1 MNKVFQ
7 VYVAA
12 KDTLDGRS
20 ATLCLPATP
29 YELLD
34 VLDKTQV
41 KDIEELYVQVEEYHR
56 FSQIAPYLDGEA
68 DLCELNTLAQ
78 KLSELDD
85 QQSIS
90 FEGLVKMEAQKQEPF
105 GIPRLIDLAYSAD
118 CCHVVPEASDDA
130 ALGRF
135 YAENGFVPEVD
146 DLSDELFELL
156 NFQEIGRKYR
166 AGEGGVF
173 TTHGYVVQHT
183 ELNQVA
189 DSMDFTV
196 QPPDYIFRIGIVDCM
211 RDDSGPRKVEYLE
224 LPATEEQLN
233 EFPGK
238 LGLEDWMGTAMDSL
252 DGPLPDLDRLIIS
265 TDELPELNDLAKRI
279 HALTARG
286 DLPKYKAVLSAES
299 CQDLD
304 KALSLADALDAYYY
318 MPSLRTVEEAG
329 REELRFLMDHN
340 AAELAMQHINLAT
353 YGKAVM
359 ERHHAVLTDYGTVE
373 RRDGQPIHR
382 QEPEP
387 PTFQMSM

>member
-1 MNKVFQ
+1 MKQPLHLGQLN
-7 VYVAA
+7 ALA
-12 KDTLDGRS
+12 ERL
-20 ATLCLPATP
+20 
-29 YELLD
+29 
-34 VLDKTQV
+34 
-41 KDIEELYVQVEEYHR
+41 
-56 FSQIAPYLDGEA
+56 SQ
-68 DLCELNTLAQ
+68 
-78 KLSELDD
+78 LSQLE
-85 QQSIS
+85 STV
-90 FEGLVKMEAQKQEPF
+90 FEGLCQMEAAKGQGGMELC
-105 GIPRLIDLAYSAD
+105 RAIDLAYSTE
-118 CCHVVPEASDDA
+118 CCHVAPSALNDSQ
-130 ALGRF
+130 LGRF
-135 YAENGFVPEVD
+135 YAENGFLPELD
-146 DLSDELFELL
+146 QLSDEMFKLLDFEG
-156 NFQEIGRKYR
+156 IGIKMRK
-166 AGEGGVF
+166 GEGGVF

-196 QPPDYIFRIGIVDCM
+196 QPPGYIFRIGIVDCM

-224 LPATEEQLN
+224 LPATEKQLN

-238 LGLEDWMGTAMDSL
+238 LGLEDWMGTAMFSL
-252 DGPLPDLDRLIIS
+252 DGPLPDFDRQIIS

-279 HALTARG
+279 QTLTARG

-373 RRDGQPIHR
+373 RRDGQPIQH

-387 PTFQMSM
+387 PKFQMSM